1 MATNDGHNSRNGG
14 SWRKYFKVADVNQLG
29 QLSPISGKNNF
40 GLPGYNRNSGDFE
53 SGSRNEFAFR
63 NYASR
68 LPEVY
73 SGHPNRLERYN
84 QYENMDCDSEVN
96 ACLDIIAEFST
107 QQNSDNGTPFDIK
120 FTNKP
125 TDHEIEIIKKQLQQ
139 WTKLNKLDQR
149 IFKLFRNTIK
159 YGDQVFVRDPE
170 TFEMYWVDMIKVA
183 RIIVNESEGKRPEQ
197 YIIRDINPNF
207 QNMSMAAKTTSDY
220 YVSRS
225 TGSVT
230 TGNNYNAPNG
240 GSGGGGGG
248 GVGNSRFTQAMNES
262 CIDSKHVVHLS
273 LNEGLDYFWP
283 FGQSILENIY
293 KVYKQKELLE
303 DSILIYR
310 VQRAP
315 ERRLFKIDVGNMP
328 SHMAMAF
335 VERVKN
341 EMHQRRIPTISGGG
355 ANMMDAS
362 YNALSV
368 NEDYFFP
375 QTCLS
380 LDTSIKLL
388 DNRDVTLAN
397 LIEEYKQG
405 KENFVYTVNQTTLEI
420 EPGKIVWADVTRRN
434 TQVLSVL
441 LDNGE
446 KVVCTPDHRFIMR
459 DGSEVEAQHLT
470 EGSSVMPLYLLD
482 GKTGKHQGAA
492 KYLKYISPNTGKSKW
507 VHTMVCPKKT
517 PGKDSEIHHIDLNSR
532 NNNPTN
538 LVEMETSTHRRL
550 HSELGTYHLS
560 MAWND
565 SEKRAKLIDG
575 IHSYHANATIED
587 KEMMRSR
594 GKINGAVTWA
604 RAESS
609 KKVLASLAKT
619 RVKVYTAKT
628 IHYSTSMAER
638 MVELYNEGHNSITKM
653 TKILRVDSK
662 FQNEFKIANPNIKR
676 DKNKTA
682 GIAPTD
688 STLKKL
694 VNILGYESWEKF
706 KETYSYNHKI
716 VSVTWLSETIDTG
729 DITVESI
736 NNNHNFALSSGIF
749 VHNSDGRGSSIEV
762 LPGGC
767 FSMDTSVSLLDGRE
781 LTIAQ
786 VSDELAEGKTLWVYS
801 CEPITGKVVPG
812 LVSWAGMTQRQAQVL
827 KITLDNGE
835 SIICTPDHKF
845 PQYDV
850 EFKRADELTVGDS
863 LIPLYRKKEVC
874 DTKLDGYEEY
884 FDNSSKQ
891 WKYTHRMVAD
901 EFKDTLVKYK
911 IFNEEYSDGKYDVR
925 HHVNFNRH
933 DNSPENLC
941 WMAWHD
947 HQKLHQHHGFSK
959 ESQQLGTLAAKRR
972 LQNLKDNNLAEY
984 EKYCKTVGERFTNW
998 YSSLTEEEL
1007 VELNENKAAGLKKYF
1022 ESLDDDSKAI
1032 RTANSRAAFKIANK
1046 TKLEKMAKDEEYRQ
1060 WVCEQ
1065 QKAGW
1070 TSELREERSKFVSDR
1085 NLKDWKNNEKRR
1097 SNMKELQSV
1106 SYSHSMLKSV
1116 IDMVKDKTTHEI
1128 TVNDIIDELNKNI
1141 NIVNE
1146 LAILNKDKK
1155 VHNWSIDKGFTA
1167 TGLTSMVKQYGYT
1180 SWSDFRKKESV
1191 HNHRIAKIEYLD
1203 EPMDVGTLTID
1214 GDEIYHGYHTFA
1226 LSAGVFTKNSNLG
1239 EIDDLK
1245 YFNNKMARGLRVPS
1259 SYLPTGPDDSGAAT
1273 NDGRVGTALI
1283 QEFRFNKYCERL
1295 QKLIMQKLDDEFKM
1309 YMRWRGFEIDNGL
1322 FDITL
1327 TEPQNFASYRQSELD
1342 TARVATF
1349 ASLEPLNYLSKRFTL
1364 KRFLGLS
1371 DEEILENQTLWKE
1384 ERDNP
1389 QMQAQQGQGL
1399 RSVGITPGGL
1409 SSDLDMNTDLTNTD
1423 LGSAEVD
1430 TGAGPAPAVVPTP
1443 GAPSGGPAGL

>member
-1 MATNDGHNSRNGG
+1 MANNDGKNGRNGG
-14 SWRKYFKVADVNQLG
+14 WKKYFKLADVNQLG
-29 QLSPISGKNNF
+29 QMSPISGKNNF
-40 GLPGYNRNSGDFE
+40 GLPGYNRPGSAWE
-53 SGSRNEFAFR
+53 SGTPNEFAFR

-107 QQNSDNGTPFDIK
+107 QTNSDNGTPFDIK
-120 FTNKP
+120 FNDTP
-125 TDHEIEIIKKQLQQ
+125 TDHEVDIIKKQLQQ
-139 WTKLNKLDQR
+139 WVKLNKLDQR

-170 TFEMYWVDMIKVA
+170 TFQMYWVDMIKVA

-240 GSGGGGGG
+240 GAGGGGGG

-262 CIDSKHVVHLS
+262 CLDAKHIVHLS

-303 DSILIYR
+303 DSVLIYR

-328 SHMAMAF
+328 SHLAMQF

-341 EMHQRRIPTISGGG
+341 EMHQRRIPTWGGG
-355 ANMMDAS
+355 GQNMMDAS
-362 YNALSV
+362 YNPLGV

-538 LVEMETSTHRRL
+538 LVEMETSAHRRL

-587 KEMMRSR
+587 KEMMRAR

-749 VHNSDGRGSSIEV
+749 VHNSEGRGSSVEV

-767 FSMDTSVSLLDGRE
+767 FSMDTKVSLLDGRE
-781 LTIAQ
+781 LTIAE
-786 VSDELAEGKTLWVYS
+786 VSDEIDNGKTIWVYS
-801 CEPITGKVVPG
+801 CEPLTGKVVPG
-812 LVSWAGMTQRQAQVL
+812 LVSWAGMTQKKAKVL

-835 SIICTPDHKF
+835 TITCTPDHKF

-850 EFKRADELTVGDS
+850 EFKRADEFTVGDS
-863 LIPLYRKKEVC
+863 LIPLYRKKESVVNN
-874 DTKLDGYEEY
+874 LEGYEEY

-891 WKYTHRMVAD
+891 WKYTHRMVAN
-901 EFKDTLVKYK
+901 EFKDTLCKYFTFDVK
-911 IFNEEYSDGKYDVR
+911 YSDGKYDIR
-925 HHVNFNRH
+925 HHINFNRH

-941 WMAWHD
+941 WMSWHD
-947 HQKLHQHHGFSK
+947 HCKLHQHHGFSK
-959 ESQQLGTLAAKRR
+959 EAQQLGTEAARLK
-972 LQNLKDNNLAEY
+972 LQNLKDNNPEEY
-984 EKYCKTVGERFTNW
+984 EKFCKDVGQRFRNW

-1007 VELNENKAAGLKKYF
+1007 VELNNRKSTGVRKYI
-1022 ESLDDDSKAI
+1022 ESLDADSREI
-1032 RTANSRAAFKIANK
+1032 RAVNSRAAFRLASK
-1046 TKLEKMAKDEEYRQ
+1046 TKLNKMSKDEEYCQ
-1060 WVCEQ
+1060 WVCDQ
-1065 QKAGW
+1065 QSAGW
-1070 TSELREERSKFVSDR
+1070 TGKLREERSKFMTNR
-1085 NLKDWKNNEKRR
+1085 NTNDWKNNDKRR
-1097 SNMKELQSV
+1097 ANMKELQSV
-1106 SYSHSMLKSV
+1106 SYSHNMLKHV
-1116 IDMVKDKTTHEI
+1116 IDLVKGKTTHEI
-1128 TVNDIIDELNKNI
+1128 TANDIINNLNNNI
-1141 NIVNE
+1141 NLINE
-1146 LAILNKDKK
+1146 LASLNKDKK
-1155 VHNWSIDKGFTA
+1155 VRNWSLARGFTG
-1167 TGLTSMVKQYGYT
+1167 TGLTSMVKQFGYS
-1180 SWSDFRKKESV
+1180 SWTDFRKKESI
-1191 HNHRIAKIEYLD
+1191 HNHRITKIEYLD
-1203 EPMDVGTLTID
+1203 ELMDVGTLTID

-1259 SYLPTGPDDSGAAT
+1259 SYLPTGPDDSSQPM

-1309 YMRWRGFEIDNGL
+1309 FMKWRGFNIDNGM
-1322 FDITL
+1322 FSITL

-1342 TARVATF
+1342 TVRITNFSNV
-1349 ASLEPLNYLSKRFTL
+1349 EPLPYMSKRFIM

-1371 DEEILENQTLWKE
+1371 IEEIRENEEMWRE

-1389 QMQAQQGQGL
+1389 DLETAAGSDL
-1399 RSVGITPGGL
+1399 RNVGITPAGL
-1409 SSDLDMNTDLTNTD
+1409 ESDMSTGAEVADSS
-1423 LGSAEVD
+1423 LGTGDVD
-1430 TGAGPAPAVVPTP
+1430 TGAGPAPAVTPTP
-1443 GAPSGGPAGL
+1443 GMPASNNAGSL